1 MKKILLIDPNIEFA
15 TKIKESLNPILYPLA
30 TIIIFGLEGSN
41 LFKELKTSFN
51 FSFPQDI
58 KLIILHESFFQIKDD
73 LSNEYQ
79 CLLLKETKQKSNIYL
94 TRGNDLVSW
103 KKILLNNLN
112 SEISKQINSTNSIS
126 VFYAFEQSSRIK
138 FFQTLLLNL
147 IKEGKKIFIL
157 PLKPLYAW
165 YYNADF
171 SPGKTLSDLMLQIE
185 EDFAVNYQNMG
196 HIFEKQVDH
205 YFLPRPGK
213 GLEDIFYY
221 EENNLYILINLFQE
235 FIKKNSED
243 SVGIIDIEFL
253 KFEIF
258 KNIAFQANAAYL
270 DMPLEKNFGFIKAKE
285 ILAEFLAEKPRSCK
299 FIQLSED
306 PQEYLKE

>member
-1 MKKILLIDPNIEFA
+1 MSSFRKKTFIFRFSSSYDKHNSFWELCMKKILLIDPNIEFA

-126 VFYAFEQSSRIK
+126 VLRFRAKFTHK

-147 IKEGKKIFIL
+147 IKEGKNIHTS
-157 PLKPLYAW
+157 LKTSLCLVLQCRFFTW
-165 YYNADF
+165 
-171 SPGKTLSDLMLQIE
+171 KTFYQI
-185 EDFAVNYQNMG
+185 
-196 HIFEKQVDH
+196 
-205 YFLPRPGK
+205 
-213 GLEDIFYY
+213 
-221 EENNLYILINLFQE
+221 
-235 FIKKNSED
+235 
-243 SVGIIDIEFL
+243 
-253 KFEIF
+253 
-258 KNIAFQANAAYL
+258 
-270 DMPLEKNFGFIKAKE
+270 
-285 ILAEFLAEKPRSCK
+285 
-299 FIQLSED
+299 
-306 PQEYLKE
+306 